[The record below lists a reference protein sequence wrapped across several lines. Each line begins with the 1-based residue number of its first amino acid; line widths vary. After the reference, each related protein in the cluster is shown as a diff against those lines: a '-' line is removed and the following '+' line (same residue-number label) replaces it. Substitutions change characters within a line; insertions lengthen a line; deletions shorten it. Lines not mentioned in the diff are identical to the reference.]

1 MVPFCLYSNPALTD
15 AMGALWHQATL
26 EIGFRQHVLES
37 SLLAISI
44 AVDFMEATAGSGR
57 EVANNV
63 MFHHSS
69 VPSNVSFVCCLLSR
83 VTFWLEQCLNVSSKE
98 RKAARTALAGKLFH
112 LEI

>member
-1 MVPFCLYSNPALTD
+1 MLPICFYSNPALMD

-69 VPSNVSFVCCLLSR
+69 VPSNVSFICCLLSR
-83 VTFWLEQCLNVSSKE
+83 VTFWLEQSV
-98 RKAARTALAGKLFH
+98 
-112 LEI
+112 

>member
-1 MVPFCLYSNPALTD
+1 MVPVCFYSNPALMNV
-15 AMGALWHQATL
+15 MGALWHQATL
-26 EIGFRQHVLES
+26 EICFRQHALES

-69 VPSNVSFVCCLLSR
+69 VPSNVNFICCLLSR
-83 VTFWLEQCLNVSSKE
+83 VTFWLKQSL
-98 RKAARTALAGKLFH
+98 
-112 LEI
+112 